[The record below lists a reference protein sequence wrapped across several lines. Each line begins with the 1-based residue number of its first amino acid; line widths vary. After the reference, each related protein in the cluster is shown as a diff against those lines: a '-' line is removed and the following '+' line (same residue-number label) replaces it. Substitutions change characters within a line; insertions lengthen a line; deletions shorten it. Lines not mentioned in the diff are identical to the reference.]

1 MGRLNSV
8 TFGGRTFTRE
18 QLREELPRLIDAARN
33 DPKHPY
39 RDTRH
44 PDHAAAVSEV
54 NLAYRWLHGEVSET
68 DEAHIATELK
78 EAFEPDMNDTMTP
91 AQELAELMKQPGTQ
105 TALQKSRTA
114 SHTLTP
120 AEKRIVERHNELEA
134 ANNAIADSER
144 RVFSS
149 KPSRGLYI
157 PSDALPWATNK
168 NRTLRVHGA
177 AEHITKVGA
186 DRNHDYWNAASAGHK
201 AAVLGMKIAHDIVEN
216 GEAGVSIGADGLVE
230 VEGIATSQYGYKEN
244 EQWK

>member
-149 KPSRGLYI
+149 KPSRGIYI
-157 PSDALPWATNK
+157 PSDALPFATNQ
-168 NRTLRVHGA
+168 NRTLRVQGA
-177 AEHITKVGA
+177 AEYRARVLGDKSHP
-186 DRNHDYWNAASAGHK
+186 YWDVRSTECK
-201 AAVLGMKIAHDIVEN
+201 AARLGMRIAQDIIQN

-230 VEGIATSQYGYKEN
+230 N
-244 EQWK
+244 EE